1 MKRMLAYLLIT
12 IVSAIVLSLYTSISI
27 QSEVLSTLY
36 TVAGVIFSVGMS
48 LTISPK
54 TDSVT
59 NDSMKKN
66 IRISYIRIRNLFM
79 YFFCLDTILFIM
91 AEGLF
96 FPKLTAFFS
105 LSCGFFLL
113 FSVAYYIYNFISLQ
127 KLGEQIEDQV
137 HKEKSNM

>member
-59 NDSMKKN
+59 NDSMKKA
-66 IRISYIRIRNLFM
+66 SEFL
-79 YFFCLDTILFIM
+79 IL
-91 AEGLF
+91 G
-96 FPKLTAFFS
+96 
-105 LSCGFFLL
+105 
-113 FSVAYYIYNFISLQ
+113 
-127 KLGEQIEDQV
+127 
-137 HKEKSNM
+137 